1 MARDLASEDEL
12 MAGTTTSVA
21 DNSALPEAIR
31 KLMKTETKSEGPKNA
46 LGKDDFLKL
55 MLTELKFQDPLNMKE
70 DKEFIAQ
77 LAQFSSL
84 EQTTKLAD
92 NLGATMQFQQLSQ
105 VSGLVGMPVEV
116 NDFVNGKYKV
126 GIVEEARL
134 IDGKTKIK
142 IGETMYDPSEI
153 RSVLHPGAVTP
164 ASPAAA
170 ATANTAVQTAVSGQ

>member
-1 MARDLASEDEL
+1 
-12 MAGTTTSVA
+12 MAGTTTSIA

-31 KLMKTETKSEGPKNA
+31 NLMKTETKSEGPKNA

-92 NLGATMQFQQLSQ
+92 NIGASMQFQQLSQ

-134 IDGKTKIK
+134 IDGKTKVK
-142 IGETMYDPSEI
+142 IGNTMYDPSEI
-153 RSVLHPGAVTP
+153 RSVLHPGALTSAP
-164 ASPAAA
+164 PAAGTSNNSGN
-170 ATANTAVQTAVSGQ
+170 ATANSTPVQSAVSGQ